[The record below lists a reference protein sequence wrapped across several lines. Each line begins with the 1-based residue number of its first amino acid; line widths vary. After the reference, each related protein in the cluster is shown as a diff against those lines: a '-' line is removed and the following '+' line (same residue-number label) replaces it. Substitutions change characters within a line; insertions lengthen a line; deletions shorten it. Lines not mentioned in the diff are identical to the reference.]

1 MAVRGENLGP
11 VGTRRRV
18 HLGVRIWEREKAM
31 DYAIPFG
38 GVPTVAVRAGDRPF
52 PARRVYCVGRNYA
65 DHAREMGHD
74 PDREEPFFFMKPAD
88 ALVDCGAGGAKVAY
102 PPRTADLHHEIE
114 LVVALG
120 DGGVDVEPAAAERLI
135 FGYAVGIDLTRRDLQ
150 GEAKERRRPWEVGKS
165 FDGAAPISPIVPA
178 REIGHPSAGRIWLAV
193 NDEIRQDGDLGQMIW
208 AVPEIIADLSRYFAL
223 APGDL
228 VFTGTPAGVG
238 PLRRGDR
245 ITGGVEGVGEI
256 ALTIE

>member
-1 MAVRGENLGP
+1 
-11 VGTRRRV
+11 
-18 HLGVRIWEREKAM
+18 M
-31 DYAIPFG
+31 DYAVPHG
-38 GVPTVAVRAGDRPF
+38 GVPTVAVRDSELAI

-88 ALVDCGAGGAKVAY
+88 SLVVCGTEGASVAY
-102 PPRTADLHHEIE
+102 PPKTADLHHEIE

-120 DGGVDVEPAAAERLI
+120 AGGSDVAPADAEHLV

-165 FDGAAPISPIVPA
+165 FDGAGPISPIVPA
-178 REIGHPSAGRIWLAV
+178 RAIGHPAKGRIWLSV
-193 NDEIRQDGDLGQMIW
+193 DGDVRQDGDLAQMIW
-208 AVPEIIADLSRYFAL
+208 TVPEIIGHLSGYFSL

-228 VFTGTPAGVG
+228 IFTGTPAGVG
-238 PLRRGDR
+238 PLQRGDR
-245 ITGGVEGVGEI
+245 VNGGIEGIGELAVTIT
-256 ALTIE
+256 

>member
-1 MAVRGENLGP
+1 
-11 VGTRRRV
+11 
-18 HLGVRIWEREKAM
+18 M

-38 GVPTVAVRAGDRPF
+38 GVPTIAVRESDLTF

-88 ALVDCGAGGAKVAY
+88 SLVVCGPEGGRIAY
-102 PPRTADLHHEIE
+102 PPKTTDLHHEIE

-120 DGGVDVEPAAAERLI
+120 EAGRDIAPGDAERLV

-165 FDGAAPISPIVPA
+165 FDGAAPVSPIVPA
-178 REIGHPSAGRIWLAV
+178 QTIGHPSKGRIWLSVDGAV
-193 NDEIRQDGDLGQMIW
+193 RQDGDLAQMIW
-208 AVPEIIADLSRYFAL
+208 NVPEIIAHLSDYFSL
-223 APGDL
+223 AAGDL
-228 VFTGTPAGVG
+228 IFTGTPAGVG
-238 PLRRGDR
+238 PLARGAR
-245 ITGGVEGVGEI
+245 IQGGIEGVGEI
-256 ALTIE
+256 ALTIV